1 MKKIIILSVWLLV
14 GLVAHSQPKA
24 TPAKPPAT
32 AAKTAAAAPQPDVT
46 PAAPDIDQKIKQNFI
61 DGGVPYMVP
70 ILLCLIFGLS
80 ICIERIIYLNR
91 AQVNRQKLLASI
103 EADVLN
109 NNLESAAKTCQNT
122 RGPLATI
129 LYQGIE
135 RLPHG
140 LDITEKSIVATGNSQ
155 MSLLERGL
163 TWISLF
169 ITLAPMLGFFGTVVG
184 MVIAF
189 DQIEQAGDISASLV
203 AGGMKVALI
212 TTVGGLIVAMVLQ
225 VCYNY
230 IVAKIDS
237 LVHDMEEGAI
247 DFVDIILKSGKY
259 TK

>member
-1 MKKIIILSVWLLV
+1 
-14 GLVAHSQPKA
+14 
-24 TPAKPPAT
+24 
-32 AAKTAAAAPQPDVT
+32 
-46 PAAPDIDQKIKQNFI
+46 
-61 DGGVPYMVP
+61 
-70 ILLCLIFGLS
+70 
-80 ICIERIIYLNR
+80 
-91 AQVNRQKLLASI
+91 
-103 EADVLN
+103 
-109 NNLESAAKTCQNT
+109 
-122 RGPLATI
+122 
-129 LYQGIE
+129 
-135 RLPHG
+135 
-140 LDITEKSIVATGNSQ
+140 
-155 MSLLERGL
+155 
-163 TWISLF
+163 
-169 ITLAPMLGFFGTVVG
+169 MLGFFGTVVG